1 MILYESDISEFI
13 LELSDRE
20 IYNDIRSDTGISNTE
35 TVIDEDPTYSTK
47 TFHCYTGLPADDK
60 AYRDTLYASA
70 NNALSWWIH
79 KSYAGTT
86 WTYEPY
92 YKYYIKIVS
101 QDSSKCTIEYKNTGS
116 LGATLEYS
124 VSYRYK
130 TSEGSSHEVTNYS
143 TLTVRATDDVS
154 IAKYGRRVMNIV
166 WPLGQTQEQMQSLVN
181 SYLERY
187 KEPVPIA
194 TITLQGKSD
203 ELIKNILMLKISDRV
218 RIIYDLL
225 GLDGEFFVNNLDITH
240 DVQGILEGRY
250 ELEYARAN
258 EANSIFTLDVSE
270 LDGADILG

>member
-1 MILYESDISEFI
+1 MMLNESDISEFI

-35 TVIDEDPTYSTK
+35 TVIDEDPTYARK
-47 TFHCYTGLPADDK
+47 IFHCYTGLPADGK
-60 AYRDTLYASA
+60 AYRRSFTAAGD
-70 NNALSWWIH
+70 NALSWSLGTH
-79 KSYAGTT
+79 SAADYSYKA
-86 WTYEPY
+86 YHN
-92 YKYYIKIVS
+92 YYIKIVS

-225 GLDGEFFVNNLDITH
+225 GLDGDFFVNNLEITH